1 MTSEKIWLRSELMGT
16 QVITRDTGRRLGVV
30 GEVLVDV
37 DRREVI
43 ALGLRDNVLTRY
55 LPGLPRYMLLESI
68 RQVGDV
74 ILVDNSDAI
83 EDDFYPERYTTLIN
97 CEVVTEAG
105 EPLGRVRGF
114 SLNIETGELVSL
126 NVGALGIPLLPEGVI
141 STYELGVEEI
151 VSSGPDRIIV
161 FEGAEERLKQ
171 VSVGILE
178 KLGIGAAPW
187 EKDEYDR
194 YITPTTPVEN
204 QLGPGEPITPPRQ
217 EQYGQPIRARR
228 EDRWREEEEYLEP
241 IRQTAPPRAKRMY
254 YEEEQTPPRR
264 YGDREEDRRYDE
276 RDEGRYG
283 DRPRELERE
292 RTESRR
298 YGEDE
303 SPEREQRYEPRPADR
318 SPAPQPTQPQPLN
331 LPQDNA
337 LGDVWADESPAAEQ
351 DYQPQELKLPQ
362 KQKQPEYEES

>member
-126 NVGALGIPLLPEGVI
+126 NIGALGIPLLPEGVI

-171 VSVGILE
+171 VSVGFLE
-178 KLGIGAAPW
+178 KLGIGAPPW

-204 QLGPGEPITPPRQ
+204 QLGPGEPIAPPRQ

-241 IRQTAPPRAKRMY
+241 IRQAAAPPRAKRMY

-264 YGDREEDRRYDE
+264 YDDRYEDSGSRDDGDLRR
-276 RDEGRYG
+276 
-283 DRPRELERE
+283 RP
-292 RTESRR
+292 
-298 YGEDE
+298 DVE
-303 SPEREQRYEPRPADR
+303 SPERDRRSEPRSDQRPQESVASER
-318 SPAPQPTQPQPLN
+318 SPSAQGDRTA
-331 LPQDNA
+331 LPQDDP
-337 LGDVWADESPAAEQ
+337 LGDVWADATPAAEP
-351 DYQPQELKLPQ
+351 DYQPQELKLPL

>member
-43 ALGLRDNVLTRY
+43 AVGLRDNVLTRY

-171 VSVGILE
+171 VSVGLLE
-178 KLGIGAAPW
+178 KLGIGAPPW

-204 QLGPGEPITPPRQ
+204 QLGPGEPIAPPRQ

-228 EDRWREEEEYLEP
+228 EDRWRDEEEYLEP
-241 IRQTAPPRAKRMY
+241 VRQAAPPRAKRMY
-254 YEEEQTPPRR
+254 YDEDQTPPPRR
-264 YGDREEDRRYDE
+264 YEDRYENLDDRDSPDVHRRASEDRPE
-276 RDEGRYG
+276 RDRRTEAGIER
-283 DRPRELERE
+283 RPPEVPQEVPLER
-292 RTESRR
+292 TNLSQS
-298 YGEDE
+298 DK
-303 SPEREQRYEPRPADR
+303 SAL
-318 SPAPQPTQPQPLN
+318 PLDD
-331 LPQDNA
+331 PSA
-337 LGDVWADESPAAEQ
+337 DVWADATPVAEPA
-351 DYQPQELKLPQ
+351 YQPQELKLPQ
-362 KQKQPEYEES
+362 KQKQPEYEET